1 MSSLSLHYETEEELS
16 AREKVL
22 SNPDLLEM
30 IFTFLAPFPVRRVRL
45 VSRYIG

>member
-1 MSSLSLHYETEEELS
+1 MSSLSLPHEAGAELS

-30 IFTFLAPFPVRRVRL
+30 IFTYLHPFPVRRVRL
-45 VSRYIG
+45 VSRYIA